1 MFYFWNVRIK
11 EAYHQ
16 LQQSIQPLY
25 DNREASNIADLV
37 MEYITGWNRSRRIIH
52 HDELLSEAQ
61 LERYS
66 NCREELLHGRPT
78 QYVLGHAWFCD
89 MRFQVDEH
97 VLIPRPE
104 TEELVMEVKKMY
116 ADIAVDVS
124 HTLKLID
131 IGTGSGCIAI
141 ALKKYFPNW
150 DVWALDKS
158 DGALTIAK
166 NNAILLDTEIHFIG
180 SDILK
185 EAKSDHLPAFD
196 IIISNPPYIPIEDKP
211 DMDDRVLDHEPHA
224 ALFVTDQDPLQFYK
238 AIIVFSDHHLLRG
251 GMLFFET
258 HELYAQAVAD
268 LMEENGFENISVKK
282 DFQEKERMVMGRKPG
297 ASL

>member
-1 MFYFWNVRIK
+1 MRIK

-25 DNREASNIADLV
+25 ANREASNIADLI
-37 MEYITGWNRSRRIIH
+37 MEDITGWDRSRRIIH
-52 HDELLSEAQ
+52 HDALLSEPQ
-61 LERYS
+61 LERYTH
-66 NCREELLHGRPT
+66 CKRELLHGRPT

-116 ADIAVDVS
+116 AEILPEKDHLFKMV
-124 HTLKLID
+124 D

-150 DVWALDKS
+150 DVWAVDKS
-158 DGALTIAK
+158 NGALAIAK
-166 NNAILLDTEIHFIG
+166 TNAVLLDTSIRFVA

-185 EAKSDHLPAFD
+185 EAKTDHLPAFD
-196 IIISNPPYIPIEDKP
+196 LIISNPPYIPVEDKQ
-211 DMDDRVLDHEPHA
+211 DMDDRVLDHKPHE
-224 ALFVTDQDPLQFYK
+224 ALFVTDEDPLQFYK
-238 AIIVFSDHHLLRG
+238 AIIAFSDHHLLRG

-258 HELYAQAVAD
+258 HELFAQEVAA
-268 LMEENGFENISVKK
+268 LLEENGFENIAVRK
-282 DFQEKERMVMGRKPG
+282 DFQEKERIVLGRRPG

>member
-1 MFYFWNVRIK
+1 MRIK

-25 DNREASNIADLV
+25 ENREAANIADLI
-37 MEYITGWNRSRRIIH
+37 MEDITGWDRSSRIVH
-52 HDELLSEAQ
+52 HDALLSEPQ
-61 LERYS
+61 LERYTL
-66 NCREELLHGRPT
+66 CKEELLHGRPT

-89 MRFQVDEH
+89 MRLQVDEH

-116 ADIAVDVS
+116 ADISTDGDHLFKMV
-124 HTLKLID
+124 D

-141 ALKKYFPNW
+141 ALKKYFPDW
-150 DVWALDKS
+150 DVWAVDKYN
-158 DGALTIAK
+158 GALAIAK
-166 NNAILLDTEIHFIG
+166 KNAVLLDTEVRFVA

-185 EAKSDHLPAFD
+185 EVKTDLLPAFD
-196 IIISNPPYIPIEDKP
+196 LIISNPPYIPTADRSA
-211 DMDDRVLDHEPHA
+211 MDDRVLDHEPHA
-224 ALFVTDQDPLQFYK
+224 ALFVTNEDPLQFYK
-238 AIIVFSDHHLLRG
+238 AIIAFSEQHLLRS

-258 HELYAQAVAD
+258 HELYAQEVAA
-268 LMEENGFENISVKK
+268 LLEENGFEHIVVKK
-282 DFQEKERMVMGRKPG
+282 DFQEKERIVMGRRAG

>member
-1 MFYFWNVRIK
+1 MRIK

-25 DNREASNIADLV
+25 ANREASNIADLI
-37 MEYITGWNRSRRIIH
+37 MEDITGWDRSRRIIH
-52 HDELLSEAQ
+52 HDALLSEPQ
-61 LERYS
+61 LERYTH
-66 NCREELLHGRPT
+66 CKRELLHGRPT

-116 ADIAVDVS
+116 AEIVPEKDHLFKMV
-124 HTLKLID
+124 D

-150 DVWALDKS
+150 DVWAVDKS
-158 DGALTIAK
+158 NGALAIAK
-166 NNAILLDTEIHFIG
+166 TNAVLLDTSIRFVA

-185 EAKSDHLPAFD
+185 EAKTDHLPAFD
-196 IIISNPPYIPIEDKP
+196 LIISNPPYIPVEDKQ
-211 DMDDRVLDHEPHA
+211 DMDDRVLDHEPHE
-224 ALFVTDQDPLQFYK
+224 ALFVTDEDPLQFYK
-238 AIIVFSDHHLLRG
+238 AIIAFSDHHLLRG

-258 HELYAQAVAD
+258 HELFAQEVAA
-268 LMEENGFENISVKK
+268 LLEENGFENIAVRK
-282 DFQEKERMVMGRKPG
+282 DFQEKERIVLGRRPG

>member
-1 MFYFWNVRIK
+1 MRIK

-16 LQQSIQPLY
+16 LQQSLQPVY
-25 DNREASNIADLV
+25 ENREASNIANLI
-37 MEYITGWNRSRRIIH
+37 MEDITGWDRTRRVIH
-52 HDELLSEAQ
+52 HDESLTDTQ
-61 LERYS
+61 LERYTQ
-66 NCREELLHGRPT
+66 CREELLHGRPT

-104 TEELVMEVKKMY
+104 TEELVLEVKKMY
-116 ADIAVDVS
+116 ADIQIDNDYRF
-124 HTLKLID
+124 KLID

-141 ALKKYFPNW
+141 ALKKYFPDW

-158 DGALTIAK
+158 DKALSIAK
-166 NNAILLDTEIHFIG
+166 TNAVLLDTEIHFVE

-185 EAKSDHLPAFD
+185 EAKSDQLPAFD
-196 IIISNPPYIPIEDKP
+196 LIISNPPYIPVEDKTE
-211 DMDDRVLDHEPHA
+211 MDDRVLDHEPHA
-224 ALFVTDQDPLQFYK
+224 ALFVTDNDPLQFYK
-238 AIIVFSDHHLLRG
+238 AILLFSDHHLLRG

-258 HELYAQAVAD
+258 HEMYAQAVAD
-268 LMEENGFENISVKK
+268 LMEEYGFENISIKK
-282 DFQEKERMVMGRKPG
+282 DFQEKERIVFGRRTG

>member
-1 MFYFWNVRIK
+1 MRIK

-16 LQQSIQPLY
+16 LQQSLQPVY
-25 DNREASNIADLV
+25 ENREASNIANLI
-37 MEYITGWNRSRRIIH
+37 MEDITGWDRTRRVIH
-52 HDELLSEAQ
+52 HDESLTETQ
-61 LERYS
+61 LERYTQ
-66 NCREELLHGRPT
+66 CRNELLHGRPT

-116 ADIAVDVS
+116 ADIPAD
-124 HTLKLID
+124 HGHLFKLID

-141 ALKKYFPNW
+141 ALKKYFPDW

-158 DGALTIAK
+158 DKALAIAK
-166 NNAILLDTEIHFIG
+166 TNAVLLDTEIHFVE

-185 EAKSDHLPAFD
+185 EAKSDALPAFD
-196 IIISNPPYIPIEDKP
+196 LIISNPPYIPVEDKP
-211 DMDDRVLDHEPHA
+211 DMDDRVLDHEPHS
-224 ALFVTDQDPLQFYK
+224 ALFVTDNDPLQFYK
-238 AIIVFSDHHLLRG
+238 AILLFSDHHLLRG

-258 HELYAQAVAD
+258 HELYAQAVAN
-268 LMEENGFENISVKK
+268 LMEENGFENISIKK
-282 DFQEKERMVMGRKPG
+282 DFQEKERIVFGRRTG

>member
-1 MFYFWNVRIK
+1 VRIK

-25 DNREASNIADLV
+25 ANREASNIADLI
-37 MEYITGWNRSRRIIH
+37 MEDITGWDRSRRIIH
-52 HDELLSEAQ
+52 HDALLSEPQ
-61 LERYS
+61 LERYTH
-66 NCREELLHGRPT
+66 CKEELLHGRPT

-116 ADIAVDVS
+116 AEIPPKRDHLFKMV
-124 HTLKLID
+124 D

-150 DVWALDKS
+150 NVWALDKS
-158 DGALTIAK
+158 NGALAIAK
-166 NNAILLDTEIHFIG
+166 TNAVLLDTVIHFVA

-185 EAKSDHLPAFD
+185 EAKTDHLPAFD
-196 IIISNPPYIPIEDKP
+196 LIISNPPYIPVEDKQ
-211 DMDDRVLDHEPHA
+211 DMDDRVLDHEPHE
-224 ALFVTDQDPLQFYK
+224 ALFVTNEDPLQFYK
-238 AIIVFSDHHLLRG
+238 AIIAFSDHHLLRG

-258 HELYAQAVAD
+258 HELFAQEVAA
-268 LMEENGFENISVKK
+268 LLEENGFENIAVKK
-282 DFQEKERMVMGRKPG
+282 DFQEKERIVLGRRPG

>member
-1 MFYFWNVRIK
+1 MRIK

-16 LQQSIQPLY
+16 LQQSLQPIY
-25 DNREASNIADLV
+25 ENREASNIANLI
-37 MEYITGWNRSRRIIH
+37 MEDITGLDRTRRVMH
-52 HDELLSEAQ
+52 HDESLTDAQ
-61 LERYS
+61 QERYDL
-66 NCREELLHGRPT
+66 CREELLHGRPT

-104 TEELVMEVKKMY
+104 TEELVMEVKRMY
-116 ADIAVDVS
+116 ADIPADKDYRF
-124 HTLKLID
+124 KLID

-141 ALKKYFPNW
+141 ALKKYFPDW

-158 DGALTIAK
+158 EKALAIAK
-166 NNAILLDTEIHFIG
+166 TNAVLLDTDIHFVG

-196 IIISNPPYIPIEDKP
+196 LIISNPPYIPTEDKA
-211 DMDDRVLDHEPHA
+211 DMDGRVLDHEPHS
-224 ALFVTDQDPLQFYK
+224 ALFVTDEDPLQFYR
-238 AIIVFSDHHLLRG
+238 AIILFSDHHLLRG

-258 HELYAQAVAD
+258 HELYAQAVAN
-268 LMEENGFENISVKK
+268 LMEENGFENISIKK
-282 DFQEKERMVMGRKPG
+282 DFQEKERIVFGRRTG